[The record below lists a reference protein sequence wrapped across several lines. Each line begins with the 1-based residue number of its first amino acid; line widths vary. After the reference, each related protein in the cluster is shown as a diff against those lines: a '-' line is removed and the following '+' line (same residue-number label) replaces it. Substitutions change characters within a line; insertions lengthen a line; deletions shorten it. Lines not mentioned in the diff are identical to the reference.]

1 MNYKHHYDLLITK
14 AKNRNLL
21 GYKEKHH
28 IVPRSVGGTDQEDNL
43 VDLTAREHFL
53 AHLLLVKI
61 YNYNYKL
68 VKAVAMMCVGQKER
82 KITNRLYG
90 KMRNYYSEAMSI
102 SQTGN
107 KNSQFGTKWIYNL
120 ELKICKKIPKNEDI
134 PKGWNL
140 GRVINFNKYL
150 NKKIKKNLVK
160 KDKLVNKESKKEDN
174 KKLAYELYNIYTKGE
189 YNSIREFCRL
199 KKYSRSHVSLTKL
212 WKKYIP
218 EYKEIVKQGKRY
230 IPE

>member
-1 MNYKHHYDLLITK
+1 L
-14 AKNRNLL
+14 
-21 GYKEKHH
+21 
-28 IVPRSVGGTDQEDNL
+28 
-43 VDLTAREHFL
+43 F
-53 AHLLLVKI
+53 
-61 YNYNYKL
+61 
-68 VKAVAMMCVGQKER
+68 
-82 KITNRLYG
+82 
-90 KMRNYYSEAMSI
+90 
-102 SQTGN
+102 QTGN

-134 PKGWNL
+134 PEGWHL

-160 KDKLVNKESKKEDN
+160 KDKLLNKESKKEDN

-218 EYKEIVKQGKRY
+218 EYKEIVKQRKRY